1 MDAGVCESFPGDPDV
16 QPSLGAS
23 ARLYCLLVPCL
34 LQRCQCGRSREAK
47 VAEGRDAAEEEEG
60 RRGHMGR
67 KEGLGK
73 LALCNLVNS
82 GESESTVTGCPDVGL
97 RQQWL
102 QLLCQD

>member
-1 MDAGVCESFPGDPDV
+1 
-16 QPSLGAS
+16 
-23 ARLYCLLVPCL
+23 
-34 LQRCQCGRSREAK
+34 
-47 VAEGRDAAEEEEG
+47 
-60 RRGHMGR
+60 MGR

-82 GESESTVTGCPDVGL
+82 GDSESAVTGCPDVGL